1 MQWLALLVKLFF
13 FQADVDVKVDDS
25 ISAAV
30 EEINKD
36 DEANLLNHDSFNTP
50 TTLGKISLV

>member
-1 MQWLALLVKLFF
+1 MQWLALLVKLFY

-50 TTLGKISLV
+50 TALGKISLV